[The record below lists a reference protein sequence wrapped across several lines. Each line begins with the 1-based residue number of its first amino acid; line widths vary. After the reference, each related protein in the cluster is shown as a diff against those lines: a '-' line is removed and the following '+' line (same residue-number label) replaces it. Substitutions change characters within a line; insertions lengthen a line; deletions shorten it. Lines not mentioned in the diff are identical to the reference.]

1 MIWISQVNHSV
12 LELKGYATKNVK
24 YGYKPNYNRTFDVFL
39 ISLILIFLLLIVYNL
54 FISIWCIYFYFYFI
68 SFLPQEP
75 RELPSCRLQVRP
87 HQHHRVLDFHPH
99 KSRPTRRGIFY
110 ILSLFYLCYFLFF
123 ICILRLIYFS
133 TAIFVWSP
141 NRNLI
146 ILQRLAA

>member
-24 YGYKPNYNRTFDVFL
+24 YRYKPNYNQTFDVFL

-54 FISIWCIYFYFYFI
+54 FIYFYFI
-68 SFLPQEP
+68 SFLTQEP

-110 ILSLFYLCYFLFF
+110 ILILFYLFYFLFF
-123 ICILRLIYFS
+123 ICILRTIYFS
-133 TAIFVWSP
+133 TAIFVWPP